1 MLPIMAILSLAGTAA
16 SAAADDKKAKI
27 AKQMQLDEEK
37 FADEQRKAQYRNE
50 FRSALGRAIGAGRE
64 AGFVPD
70 NPRGPRQSDYQ
81 SQLDAAQKSRNIGQA
96 MTYAGENGD
105 TIMGGLKG
113 NYDKMQEA
121 KKAKW
126 MSDWEA
132 RNNSIVPYNKD

>member
-27 AKQMQLDEEK
+27 ALQMQKDEEK

-81 SQLDAAQKSRNIGQA
+81 GQLDAAGKMRNIGGA
-96 MTYAGENGD
+96 MTFMGENGD
-105 TIMGGLKG
+105 SMISGLKG
-113 NYDKMQEA
+113 NYDKAQEA
-121 KKAKW
+121 KKSKW

-132 RNNSIVPYNKD
+132 RNSSTVPYK

>member
-16 SAAADDKKAKI
+16 SAASDNEKAKI
-27 AKQMQLDEEK
+27 AEKMRKDEEA

-81 SQLDAAQKSRNIGQA
+81 GQIDRQTKLGNIGRG
-96 MTYAGENGD
+96 MTYMGENGESM
-105 TIMGGLKG
+105 ISGLKG
-113 NYDKMQEA
+113 NYDQAQEA

-132 RNNSIVPYNKD
+132 RNNSIVPYK